1 MSWLLEIIGEARIWQ
16 RLLLFL
22 LPLYCPVT
30 ALKSTSSPPLHRAL
44 PLKVCQDF
52 FPFLFFN
59 IISLS
64 PVLVH
69 NHISFSI
76 DRLFLSHILPLL
88 YLRRV
93 RLFNPMIWMQ
103 GSVSHAASLRIRA
116 CSLALW
122 LLFICHKR
130 QHTHTGAHTARSF
143 GALSLPHYYSRVSH
157 THTRTHTFAFP
168 LPALTRCFFSL
179 THTFCRFLG
188 SAAVICCCHLTCHPN
203 PPPTHTQTHTRSHS
217 VLYFTVC
224 TAHIIG
230 FLLQKIAAPLVCFHY
245 L

>member
-1 MSWLLEIIGEARIWQ
+1 MLPVSESEHA
-16 RLLLFL
+16 RLLSGCYLF
-22 LPLYCPVT
+22 VT
-30 ALKSTSSPPLHRAL
+30 NA
-44 PLKVCQDF
+44 
-52 FPFLFFN
+52 N
-59 IISLS
+59 
-64 PVLVH
+64 
-69 NHISFSI
+69 
-76 DRLFLSHILPLL
+76 
-88 YLRRV
+88 
-93 RLFNPMIWMQ
+93 
-103 GSVSHAASLRIRA
+103 
-116 CSLALW
+116 
-122 LLFICHKR
+122 
-130 QHTHTGAHTARSF
+130 THTGAHTARSF

-188 SAAVICCCHLTCHPN
+188 SAAVICCCHLTCHPS
-203 PPPTHTQTHTRSHS
+203 PPPHTDTHTRSHS